1 VAGTYYGEN
10 NSLMAITRNYS
21 HPELITATVIVILLG
36 FVGKLSA
43 LVGSIPVAVTGGLAI
58 YLFA

>member
-1 VAGTYYGEN
+1 VAGTNHGQN

-21 HPELITATVIVILLG
+21 RPELITATVIVILLG

-43 LVGSIPVAVTGGLAI
+43 LVGSFPVAVTGGLAI